1 MLGLALVTLLV
12 GDAPQPQPADDE
24 VHRGTGWYAAGRSI
38 PEPPIALALV
48 IVGAAGMR
56 VRERRRQRA
65 AASCPGDQVAPAV
78 GSPMSRPAGA
88 HRLHLT

>member
-12 GDAPQPQPADDE
+12 GDAPQPADDE
-24 VHRGTGWYAAGRSI
+24 VHRGTGWYSAGTSI

-56 VRERRRQRA
+56 VRERRRRQREPA
-65 AASCPGDQVAPAV
+65 VQTCPGDQITPA
-78 GSPMSRPAGA
+78 
-88 HRLHLT
+88 